1 MKIRYITLIVSL
13 LLLMTFSVYAQEST
27 CWTSTEGFIDNF
39 YRLEMFQTGT
49 RGQSIRR
56 ILNILHGTHSGPC
69 TREWTNWKRNKNT
82 AK

>member
-39 YRLEMFQTGT
+39 YGNV
-49 RGQSIRR
+49 SD
-56 ILNILHGTHSGPC
+56 
-69 TREWTNWKRNKNT
+69 RNKRAIHPKNPEYT
-82 AK
+82 PWDTFRAMYQRMDELEKK